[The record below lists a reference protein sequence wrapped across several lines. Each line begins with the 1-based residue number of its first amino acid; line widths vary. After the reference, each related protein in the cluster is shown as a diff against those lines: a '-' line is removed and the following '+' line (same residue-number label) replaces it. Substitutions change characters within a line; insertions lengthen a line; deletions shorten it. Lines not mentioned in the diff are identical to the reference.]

1 MPRERFDRESWTKL
15 YYPTF
20 WILGYPGAVLLPA
33 FTDRYNAVLEASEDL
48 TTGSPRPWGLLP
60 LKAAMDRAGFTLSR
74 SQLSNLRSGA
84 TQNPSGFVLLAIAT
98 TLAIDVRVFFD
109 EAVFSEE
116 LQRLIFERDARR
128 GHELGSSPERRR

>member
-1 MPRERFDRESWTKL
+1 M
-15 YYPTF
+15 
-20 WILGYPGAVLLPA
+20 PA
-33 FTDRYNAVLEASEDL
+33 FTDRYNALLAASEDL
-48 TTGSPRPWGLLP
+48 STGTPRPWGLLP
-60 LKAAMDRAGFTLSR
+60 LKAAMEQAGFHLSR
-74 SQLSNLRSGA
+74 SQLSNLRAGV